1 MTLLFVIALVGFI
14 AALIFAV
21 REAHSA
27 AESRRQAEELR
38 KQMTGAQ
45 MRAAQLDATLTAERK
60 SIEDRLAVQQSTQR
74 QLEQS
79 FRALAAEAL
88 QSNSQMLLDRSR
100 EQIENVVAPVRE
112 TLTRFDQNV
121 QKLEVSRA
129 EAYGSLTQ
137 QIQHLMHSQV
147 ELRDSTDQLK
157 NALRAP
163 QHRGRWG
170 EIQLRRV
177 VELAGMLAHCDF
189 HEQQTLFGDR
199 NLRPDVIIHLPNG
212 RDVVVDAKVSLD
224 AYLRA
229 IETADEAKRDA
240 LLTDHA
246 RQVRTHVKSLG
257 EKSYWERLPGSPDF
271 VVAFLPLESIYSA
284 ALQKDSELLNFGVDK
299 RVLLATPTTLIALL
313 YAVAHGW
320 RERDFT
326 ENAERIQEVGK
337 ELYERVVNMHGH
349 VAKLGRELGG
359 AVAAYNSAVGSLESR
374 VLVSARKFR
383 DLQQSPSREMD
394 VLESVDTAPRKLS
407 SSDWP
412 REKVADD

>member
-1 MTLLFVIALVGFI
+1 VTVLFVIALVAFV
-14 AALIFAV
+14 AALVFAV
-21 REAHSA
+21 RESHSA
-27 AESRRQAEELR
+27 AESRRHAEQLR
-38 KQMTGAQ
+38 QQMTAAQ
-45 MRAAQLDATLTAERK
+45 MRAAELEATLAAERK
-60 SIEDRLAVQQSTQR
+60 SIEDRLALQQSTQR

-137 QIQHLMHSQV
+137 QIQHLMQSQV

-212 RDVVVDAKVSLD
+212 RDIVVDAKVSLD

-257 EKSYWERLPGSPDF
+257 EKGYWERLPGSPDF

-284 ALQKDSELLNFGVDK
+284 ALQKDGELLNFGVDK

-320 RERDFT
+320 RERDFA
-326 ENAERIQEVGK
+326 ENAERIQAVGK
-337 ELYERVVNMHGH
+337 ELYDRVVNMHGH

-359 AVAAYNSAVGSLESR
+359 AVAAYNSAVGSLETR

-383 DLQQSPSREMD
+383 DLQQSPSREME
-394 VLESVDTAPRKLS
+394 VLESVDAAPRRLS
-407 SSDWP
+407 ASDWP
-412 REKVADD
+412 HEKVADE